1 MTSST
6 IIITVFVIYLV
17 VVFVI
22 GSLAGRGMKNDE
34 ESYFLGNRG
43 FGFYTSA
50 MSSAATDTSGWIFIG
65 AAGYAYV
72 SGAEFMWM
80 LPAYAF
86 GGILS
91 WLIVG
96 PVLRRQSSKFGAL
109 DIPDFFEKVLDDKS
123 HLIKVT
129 ATFIIILFFIPYL
142 STQLT
147 AAGKTMNVVMNM
159 DYNLAMIL
167 TAIIVVAY
175 CFFGGYRSVMWTDTI
190 QGTLMLVVLGVL
202 PIYLIFS
209 VGGWNAFWTQLLT
222 IDPILGT
229 PASGKT
235 GAAAFGFVFGMVVMG
250 LGTVG
255 QPQNL
260 QRYFTTKDSTE
271 TFYKGMWVKAA
282 FNIISMTGAC
292 LLGLAARI
300 YLPNLTDPEYAFPEL
315 VYELMPPVIIGI
327 IIAGIFAAIQSTYS
341 SLLLVAVQS
350 IGNDLMKIFS
360 KKERNSKELIN
371 ISRVIMV
378 ILGLM
383 SFALAALNIDTVF
396 SLTLY
401 AQSVFAASFGPLLLM
416 LLFCPQKVNKW
427 GAFVGMLSGG
437 LTTSIWYATGISSYV
452 WEIVPGTLIAFIT
465 ILLVS
470 KYTSKERTIKQLK
483 DGSEIHS

>member
-1 MTSST
+1 MITSSL
-6 IIITVFVIYLV
+6 IIVGVFILYLLAIFYLGV
-17 VVFVI
+17 
-22 GSLAGRGMKNDE
+22 LAGKGMNDNE
-34 ESYFLGNRG
+34 ESYFLGNRS
-43 FGFYTSA
+43 FGFYSSA

-96 PVLRRQSSKFGAL
+96 PALRRQSSKLGARDL
-109 DIPDFFEKVLDDKS
+109 ADYFEKKLNDKT

-129 ATFIIILFFIPYL
+129 ATCIIILFFIPYL
-142 STQLT
+142 GSQLT

-159 DYNLAMIL
+159 DYNLAMVI
-167 TAIIVVAY
+167 TAVVVVAY
-175 CFFGGYRSVMWTDTI
+175 CFFGGYRAVMWTDTF
-190 QGTLMLVVLGVL
+190 QGTLMILILGAL
-202 PIYLIFS
+202 PVYLIFS
-209 VGGWNAFWTQLLT
+209 LGGWGAFWGQLLA

-229 PASGKT
+229 AASGKS
-235 GAAAFGFVFGMVVMG
+235 GALAFGLVFGMMVMG

-260 QRYFTTKDSTE
+260 QRYFTTKDATE

-300 YLPNLTDPEYAFPEL
+300 YLPNLTDSENAFPAL

-341 SLLLVAVQS
+341 SQLLVVVQS
-350 IGNDLMKIFS
+350 IGDDLMKVFS
-360 KKERNSKELIN
+360 KKQRSSKESVNLSRLIMIGMGILSLGLALIN
-371 ISRVIMV
+371 
-378 ILGLM
+378 L
-383 SFALAALNIDTVF
+383 DTVF
-396 SLTLY
+396 KLILY
-401 AQSVFAASFGPLLLM
+401 AQSVMAAAFGPLLLM
-416 LLFCPQKVNKW
+416 LLFWPSRVNKW
-427 GAFVGMLSGG
+427 GSFSGMVTGAFV
-437 LTTSIWYATGISSYV
+437 TSVWYATGMSEYV
-452 WEIVPGTLIAFIT
+452 WEIVPGSLSAILVL
-465 ILLVS
+465 LLVT
-470 KYTSKERTIKQLK
+470 KLTNKKELTFTEEKK
-483 DGSEIHS
+483 VKS